1 MTGKPPWPE
10 LLLEEIAA
18 PRANALT
25 GGPFGS
31 DLVSADYRSSG
42 VPVIRGS
49 NFSGESRHIR
59 GPFAYVGADKASAL
73 ARNQARPGDV
83 VFTQRGTVGQVALVP
98 DDLGYER
105 FVISQSQMRLT
116 CDRDQVLPEFVY
128 YWFRS
133 PKVLDYIDRHTIAT
147 GVPHTNLGILRKT
160 PILVPPLAEQR
171 TIVEHLLTLDERI
184 ASLRG
189 LAAAVGRLFQALF
202 DAWFV
207 DFEPVGDP
215 RHPCLCGIS
224 SVSEYG
230 SLSGRLFPDELV
242 STAYGTIPAGW
253 EAVGLLECAEFRN
266 GTAFKSG
273 DFGPTGV
280 GKPVIKIAEIH
291 RGIGAQTRWST
302 TGGRRVRP
310 IDDGDI
316 LFAWSGNPQTSIG
329 TSLWGGGP
337 AWLNQHIFQVL
348 PDYGGDRA
356 YLYGLLRHLQPVF
369 VEIARNHQTTGLGHV
384 AKKDLRRLQIIRP
397 PATVREAFATLTEHL
412 MASMVESQREII
424 SLARARDFLL
434 PQLLGGHLR
443 DRLPPA
449 QARGRRA
456 PS

>member
-1 MTGKPPWPE
+1 MTGPPPWPE
-10 LLLEEIAA
+10 LSLEAIAA
-18 PRANALT
+18 PKGNALT

-49 NFSGESRHIR
+49 NFSGEGRYIR

-116 CDRDQVLPEFVY
+116 CDRSQVLPEFVY

-184 ASLRG
+184 ESLRG
-189 LAAAVGRLFQALF
+189 LTAAVGRLFQALF

-207 DFEPVGDP
+207 DYEPVGDP
-215 RHPCLCGIS
+215 RHPSLCGLS
-224 SVSEYG
+224 SVAEHG
-230 SLSGRLFPDELV
+230 SLSGRIFPDELV

-266 GTAFKSG
+266 GTAFKSD
-273 DFGPTGV
+273 DFCPSGA

-291 RGIGAQTRWST
+291 RGVGPQTRWSS

-337 AWLNQHIFQVL
+337 AWLNQHIFQVI
-348 PDYGGDRA
+348 PDYGADRA

-384 AKKDLRRLQIIRP
+384 AKKDLRRLTIIRP
-397 PATVREAFATLTEHL
+397 PAPVREAFATLTEHL

-424 SLARARDFLL
+424 ALARARDFLL

-449 QARGRRA
+449 ATPGQPA
-456 PS
+456 ST